1 MKIMSI
7 KNFLSLLCLFL
18 VIGCSEKQ
26 SIVTGVD
33 EREANEIIVFLASK
47 GIKAEK
53 ASSTTETAGGTT
65 IVWNIAVGPNDTVQA
80 MAYLNQYG
88 LPRKQGTNLLE
99 LFAKEGLMTSDKA
112 EKIRYQAGIEEQLKN
127 TIRKIDGIIDVDVKI
142 SFPTTEETAMTGTVK
157 PKLKA
162 SVYVKHQGV
171 LDDPNSHIESKIKRL
186 VSGSIDGLDYDNV
199 TVIADRS
206 RISDTKISGEMISAK
221 NSMKKQVK
229 LWSIVM
235 TQTSAGRFK
244 IIFFAMTAL
253 ILTFGFL
260 LGWFLYKHYLPKK

>member
-1 MKIMSI
+1 MKIASI
-7 KNFLSLLCLFL
+7 KKILILLCLFSI
-18 VIGCSEKQ
+18 IGCSERQ
-26 SIVTGVD
+26 SIVTGID
-33 EREANEIIVFLASK
+33 EREANEIVVFLASK

-53 ASSTTETAGGTT
+53 TASTSETAGGTV
-65 IVWNIAVGPNDTVQA
+65 IIWSIAVEPNETVQA

-88 LPRKQGTNLLE
+88 LPRKQGTDLLT

-127 TIRKIDGIIDVDVKI
+127 TIRKIDGIIDVDVQI
-142 SFPTTEETAMTGTVK
+142 SFPTTETTALTAETAK

-162 SVYVKHQGV
+162 AVYIKHQGIF
-171 LDDPNSHIESKIKRL
+171 DDPNSHLESKIKRL
-186 VSGSIDGLDYDNV
+186 VAGSIDGLDYDSV

-206 RISDTKISGEMISAK
+206 RLSDTKVTGELISK
-221 NSMKKQVK
+221 NQDKQQVK

-235 TQTSAGRFK
+235 TQNSAGRFK
-244 IIFFAMTAL
+244 FIFLTMTAL

-260 LGWFLYKHYLPKK
+260 LGWFLYRHYLPKK